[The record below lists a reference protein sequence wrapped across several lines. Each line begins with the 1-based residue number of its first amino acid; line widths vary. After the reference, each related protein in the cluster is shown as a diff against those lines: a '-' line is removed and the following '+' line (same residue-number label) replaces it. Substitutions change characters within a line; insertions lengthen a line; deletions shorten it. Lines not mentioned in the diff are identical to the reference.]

1 MKIEGNNRVISL
13 IVVVMSLI
21 VISGSFCTAGMMKAL
36 GYPVGEWY
44 ALSVFVRSH
53 GYVFL
58 LVPFFWGI
66 LALIS
71 KREKHEEGSFFTG
84 VVVVGIIVF
93 LGLIFLFVS
102 TTFRCKKHR
111 WHHVENVVE

>member
-36 GYPVGEWY
+36 GYPEGEWN
-44 ALSVFVRSH
+44 ALSVFVRSY
-53 GYVFL
+53 GFVFL
-58 LVPFFWGI
+58 FVPFFWGL

-71 KREKHEEGSFFTG
+71 KREKYEEGSFFTG

-93 LGLIFLFVS
+93 LGLTFLFVN
-102 TTFRCKKHR
+102 TTFKCKKGR
-111 WHHVENVVE
+111 WHHVENVD